1 MLLSGGAD
9 WLSMSAWILA
19 IIEKLGLVGVALM
32 MFLENVFPPIPS
44 ELIMPM
50 AGFASAMGSMS
61 LVAVI
66 IAGTMGSVLG
76 ALPLYYLGTTLDEP
90 RLMALTQ
97 KYGKYLLIKPDDI
110 KNAQRWFDKYGKAV
124 VFFGRMI
131 PAIRSLISIPAGMNR
146 MPMLPFLVL
155 TAVGSAIW
163 TSLLAYAGY
172 VLGANYDKVAEFIAP
187 ISTAVGVAVAVGVVL
202 FVIIRLSR
210 RPSS

>member
-1 MLLSGGAD
+1 
-9 WLSMSAWILA
+9 MSAWILA

-97 KYGKYLLIKPDDI
+97 KYGKYLLIKPSDI
-110 KNAQRWFDKYGKAV
+110 KNAQKWFDKYGKAV

>member
-1 MLLSGGAD
+1 
-9 WLSMSAWILA
+9 MSAWILA
-19 IIEKLGLVGVALM
+19 IIEKLGLMGVALM

-50 AGFASAMGSMS
+50 AGFASAMGSMN

-66 IAGTMGSVLG
+66 IAGTVGSVLG

-97 KYGKYLLIKPDDI
+97 KYGKYLLIKPSDI
-110 KNAQRWFDKYGKAV
+110 QNAQMWFDKYGKAV

-155 TAVGSAIW
+155 TAIGSAIW

-187 ISTAVGVAVAVGVVL
+187 ISTAVGIAVAVGVVL
-202 FVIIRLSR
+202 FIVIRLSR
-210 RPSS
+210 HTSP